1 MSKLSFKE
9 ILSGNILSNG
19 WLKSQYKLILSICAL
34 IFLHIYSDYQSQR
47 QQKTLSDLHKELI
60 DAQMTHLTISAELME
75 KTRQSSIVRM
85 LKENGSKLKES
96 KKPATKIE

>member
-1 MSKLSFKE
+1 MTRISFKE

-19 WLKSQYKLILSICAL
+19 WLKNQYKLILLICGL

-47 QQKTLSDLHKELI
+47 QQKLMSDLKKELV

-75 KTRQSSIVRM
+75 KTRQSSIARM
-85 LKENGSKLKES
+85 LKENGSKIKES
-96 KKPATKIE
+96 NTPAIRIE